1 MNRRLRL
8 FVATGCA
15 GLAAVALSVS
25 GCGSSQ
31 TAEVTVPVLW
41 AAEQGDGTVKGGVE
55 PAVVEV
61 ADSEDNPGFAV
72 NLTDVKSKGAGEAWT
87 AASGSAAAVG
97 TLASTRSPRD
107 ISIAFDITGPI
118 DGPSGGA
125 GLTVGVIAAARNVQL
140 LDKVTITGTINPDGT
155 VGPVSYIATKMRAAA
170 RAGYETIVI
179 PSLVTNE
186 YDPTTGKQVNLRKLG
201 RSLGLRVV
209 PVELIGQAYSTMT
222 GRRLF
227 PAGASERA
235 SLRLQVREVTSRQA
249 RRAVGRLGPELAR
262 IPSAP
267 ASLDGQVRLARQEL
281 AAGNYPGAYGVAV
294 DTLQGAWRAQARAQS
309 GGDQLTQAR
318 RLAGSAE
325 ELLASGQQASRLNPE
340 QQVTLPSALGPA
352 VLGSALLAGTG
363 SGDRDADAGS
373 IAAARVAIEVVSPD
387 AVQAVRAYGSQPVSG
402 DAARFLSG
410 YTNFLIRA
418 GDANLNYFEKVGAPA
433 AAGAT
438 YLPAAQ
444 ALKEVVD
451 ETPSGENPVDQEIVQ
466 SARAFTY
473 FLLTASLVAA
483 VPSSESQAT
492 EVKDRDR
499 ETLAAAVAAGR
510 LIAPLQ
516 ARGLDGSYPLWASG
530 WGAGAIQALPGTS
543 EGADGA
549 AQGYQ
554 QTTYSLI
561 TALLLTAAAREA
573 AQAAGD

>member
-1 MNRRLRL
+1 MTRPGAARRALG
-8 FVATGCA
+8 A
-15 GLAAVALSVS
+15 LAAALAGGVAIA
-25 GCGSSQ
+25 GCGGSD
-31 TAEVTVPVLW
+31 TAQVTVPVLW
-41 AAEQGDGTVKGGVE
+41 AADQGGGKFQGGIE
-55 PAVVEV
+55 PAVVKV
-61 ADSEDNPGFAV
+61 ADSEDNPGFSV

-87 AASGSAAAVG
+87 AASSSAAAVG

-107 ISIAFDITGPI
+107 ISIAFDITGAI

-125 GLTVGVIAAARNVQL
+125 GLTVGVIAAARKVEL

-170 RAGYETIVI
+170 REGYETIVI
-179 PSLVTNE
+179 PSLVTDE
-186 YDPTTGKQVNLRKLG
+186 YDTATGRRVNLRTLG

-209 PVELIGQAYSTMT
+209 PVELIGQAYATMT
-222 GRRLF
+222 GERLF
-227 PAGASERA
+227 PTGGQDRP
-235 SLRLQVREVTSRQA
+235 SLRPQVRQVTGRQA
-249 RRAVGRLGPELAR
+249 RRAVGRLDGELAAT
-262 IPSAP
+262 PSAP
-267 ASLDGQVRLARQEL
+267 GVLDGQARLARREL

-294 DTLQGAWRAQARAQS
+294 DTLQGIWRAQARALS
-309 GGDQLTQAR
+309 AGDQAAQAR
-318 RLAGSAE
+318 RLAESAG
-325 ELLASGQQASRLNPE
+325 ELLASGQQAARLNPE

-352 VLGSALLAGTG
+352 VLGNSLLAGIG
-363 SGDRDADAGS
+363 RDRDANADS
-373 IAAARVAIEVVSPD
+373 LAAARVAIELVSPD
-387 AVQAVRAYGSQPVSG
+387 AVQAVRAYGNQPVSG

-418 GDANLNYFEKVGAPA
+418 GDANLTYFEKVGATA
-433 AAGAT
+433 AAGET

-451 ETPSGENPVDQEIVQ
+451 KTPPGENPVDQEVVQ
-466 SARAFTY
+466 SARALTY
-473 FLLTASLVAA
+473 FILTASLVAA
-483 VPSSESQAT
+483 VPTSEAQGV

-516 ARGLDGSYPLWASG
+516 ARGLDCGYPLWASR
-530 WGAGAIQALPGTS
+530 WAAAATQSLPGTS

-561 TALLLTAAAREA
+561 TTLLLTAAAQEA
-573 AQAAGD
+573 AAR